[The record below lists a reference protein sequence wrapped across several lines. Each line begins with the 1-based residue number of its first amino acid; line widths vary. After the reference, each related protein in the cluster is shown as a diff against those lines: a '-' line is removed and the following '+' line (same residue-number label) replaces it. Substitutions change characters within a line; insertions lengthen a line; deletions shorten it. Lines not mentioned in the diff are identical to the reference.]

1 MNNLCS
7 LTAQLIQVAVL
18 RYTPAGLPVLDVVLK
33 HHSYQ
38 EEAGAERLVECEI
51 TAKILGKDAQE
62 WQHSDGSMVEVTG
75 FLAQKSLRNP
85 RLVLHIQTINL
96 CKG

>member
-1 MNNLCS
+1 M
-7 LTAQLIQVAVL
+7 IQVATL
-18 RYTPAGLPVLDVVLK
+18 RYTPAGLPILEMVLK
-33 HHSYQ
+33 HQSYQ
-38 EEAGAERLVECEI
+38 QEAGAQRLVESEVN
-51 TAKILGKDAQE
+51 AKLLGKDAQE
-62 WQHSDGSMVEVTG
+62 WQHAEGSIVEVTG